1 MVDLR
6 SPAISKIGRLAPPS
20 GSKTHLFGA
29 IDPTASD
36 GRHIA
41 GQESA
46 LVSGEPGESVM
57 REVSS
62 ALHYV
67 SLIGT
72 VVFSFTLTTTW
83 AALLG
88 YGLFRLGEW
97 ALAG

>member
-1 MVDLR
+1 M
-6 SPAISKIGRLAPPS
+6 
-20 GSKTHLFGA
+20 
-29 IDPTASD
+29 ASTW
-36 GRHIA
+36 
-41 GQESA
+41 
-46 LVSGEPGESVM
+46 ESVM
-57 REVSS
+57 REASS

-88 YGLFRLGEW
+88 YGLFRLGVW